1 MPTTME
7 VIVLVGGFGTRL
19 RPWTEERAKPLLPIL
34 DKTLLERV
42 IEVVPEDLISRVIV
56 AAGHGVDQIENFFIN
71 EITNYNVLISVEKE
85 PLGTGGAVGLASK
98 KLKGTGPVLILNG
111 DLISSVN
118 IHKLLEHHNNMN
130 AQATLSLWEV
140 EDPSR
145 FGVCDLDESG
155 MIRRFQEKP
164 DPGTEFSNLIN
175 AGCVI
180 LSRDLINNF
189 SSERHSMERVVFPN
203 VAESGGMAGLVFSG
217 YFVDAGTPNSY
228 IEAAQTC
235 IDNDRFNSGKKIND
249 SWYGEGFSNTS
260 SSSRCSIGD
269 NVSIHETAS
278 LSDCVVLKDA
288 IIGKNVKL
296 ERCLIGE
303 GSIISDKTVLSD
315 TIINHHTTF

>member
-1 MPTTME
+1 ME

-19 RPWTEERAKPLLPIL
+19 RPWTEERVKPLLPIL

-42 IEVVPEDLISRVIV
+42 IEVVPEDLISRVII
-56 AAGHGVDQIENFFIN
+56 AAGHGVDQIESFFSKN
-71 EITNYNVLISVEKE
+71 KTNYEVLISVEKE
-85 PLGTGGAVGLASK
+85 ALGTGGAVGLAAK
-98 KLKGTGPVLILNG
+98 KLNGTGPVLILNG

-118 IHKLLEHHNNMN
+118 VHELLKHHNDTG
-130 AQATLSLWEV
+130 ARATLSLWEV

-180 LSRDLINNF
+180 VSRDLINQF
-189 SSERHSMERVVFPN
+189 SSEKHSMERVVFPP
-203 VAESGGMAGLVFSG
+203 VAKSGEMAGLVFSG
-217 YFVDAGTPNSY
+217 YFVDAGTPNSF

-235 IDNDRFNSGKKIND
+235 IENNRFISGKKIVN
-249 SWYGEGFSNTS
+249 SWYGEGVSNTS
-260 SSSRCSIGD
+260 SSIRCSIGK
-269 NVSIHETAS
+269 NVSIHETSS
-278 LSDCVVLKDA
+278 LLDCVVLKNA
-288 IIGKNVKL
+288 TIGKDVKL

-303 GSIISDKTVLSD
+303 GSIISDNTVLSD
-315 TIINHHTTF
+315 TVVNHHMTF

>member
-1 MPTTME
+1 ME

-42 IEVVPEDLISRVIV
+42 IEVVPEDLISRVII
-56 AAGHGVDQIENFFIN
+56 AAGHGVDQIENFFSKN
-71 EITNYNVLISVEKE
+71 KTNYEVLISVEKE
-85 PLGTGGAVGLASK
+85 ALGTGGAVGLAAK
-98 KLKGTGPVLILNG
+98 KLNGTGPVLILNG

-118 IHKLLEHHNNMN
+118 VNELLKHHNDTG
-130 AQATLSLWEV
+130 ARATLSLWEV

-180 LSRDLINNF
+180 VSRDLINQF
-189 SSERHSMERVVFPN
+189 SSEKHSMERVVFPP
-203 VAESGGMAGLVFSG
+203 VAKSGEMAGLVFSG
-217 YFVDAGTPNSY
+217 YFVDAGTPNSF

-235 IDNDRFNSGKKIND
+235 IENNRFISGKK
-249 SWYGEGFSNTS
+249 SL
-260 SSSRCSIGD
+260 
-269 NVSIHETAS
+269 IHGME
-278 LSDCVVLKDA
+278 K
-288 IIGKNVKL
+288 
-296 ERCLIGE
+296 EFLI
-303 GSIISDKTVLSD
+303 LL
-315 TIINHHTTF
+315 HL